1 LQSVV
6 GKVKSEGFVPANE
19 KPVMV
24 KVPLPVFVKVPL
36 WAALVVP

>member
-1 LQSVV
+1 LQPVDD
-6 GKVKSEGFVPANE
+6 KVKSEGFVPANE

-24 KVPLPVFVKVPL
+24 KVPLPVFVKVTL